1 VREMKEGAEMTNE
14 KSEER
19 LNELKPEEQRLNEL
33 EKELARQKARARNL
47 DMMLNDYV
55 RRAKEAEAK
64 VFALTGFE
72 TAITIS
78 VPQERIKR
86 VIVEVY
92 EGKEE
97 EF

>member
-1 VREMKEGAEMTNE
+1 MNKQMTQE
-14 KSEER
+14 
-19 LNELKPEEQRLNEL
+19 ELKQRLNEL

-47 DMMLNDYV
+47 DMMLNDYIQ
-55 RRAKEAEAK
+55 RAKKAEAK

>member
-1 VREMKEGAEMTNE
+1 MTNE
-14 KSEER
+14 QLTEQAMLALEKELER
-19 LNELKPEEQRLNEL
+19 QKAIAQNL
-33 EKELARQKARARNL
+33 EKELARQKARAKNL
-47 DMMLNDYV
+47 DKMLNDYV
-55 RRAKEAEAK
+55 RRAEEAEAK

-86 VIVEVY
+86 VIVEAY

>member
-1 VREMKEGAEMTNE
+1 MTNE
-14 KSEER
+14 Q
-19 LNELKPEEQRLNEL
+19 LTEQVKTL

-47 DMMLNDYV
+47 DKMLNDYV
-55 RRAKEAEAK
+55 QRAKEAEAK
-64 VFALTGFE
+64 IFALTGFE

>member
-1 VREMKEGAEMTNE
+1 MTNE
-14 KSEER
+14 KSEEC

-47 DMMLNDYV
+47 DKMLNDYV
-55 RRAKEAEAK
+55 RRAEEAEAK
-64 VFALTGFE
+64 IFALTGFE

>member
-1 VREMKEGAEMTNE
+1 MTNE
-14 KSEER
+14 QLTEQVKS
-19 LNELKPEEQRLNEL
+19 L
-33 EKELARQKARARNL
+33 EIELARQKARARNL
-47 DMMLNDYV
+47 DKMLNDYV
-55 RRAKEAEAK
+55 QRAKEAEAK
-64 VFALTGFE
+64 IFALTGFE

>member
-1 VREMKEGAEMTNE
+1 MTNE
-14 KSEER
+14 KTEQS

-47 DMMLNDYV
+47 DKMLNDYV
-55 RRAKEAEAK
+55 RRAEEAEAK
-64 VFALTGFE
+64 IFALTGFE